1 MTDLHLDF
9 EGKSR
14 IELFDRGLDVYAKDA
29 STEILMAGFA
39 LDDGPVEVWDKDAG
53 HRMPGDLKEALRDP
67 DVTIWAFN
75 AQFERWLL
83 NEKLVKEY
91 DWDPLPVERFKCS
104 MVLSYMF
111 SFTGGLDAVTTQ
123 MAAKGKEQMDP
134 EGKRLI
140 NVFCKP
146 NKPTKNQPFVWRD
159 RHSDPEDW
167 DKFLAYCGQD
177 VTAERDGIKSKLLRY
192 TTSPEEW
199 DAYHLDQIINDRGL
213 PMNRTFI
220 ISALAMADR
229 RKAELI
235 SEMKPLTGVDNP
247 NSRDQLLPWLKERGY
262 PFDDLQKD
270 SVTKVLK
277 AEAED
282 VKGGNLRPPWLLHVL
297 PSAETGATLDAVGRV
312 VGDHLVT
319 QECRDV
325 MVLRQSASKTSTT
338 KYQAALDGML
348 DDDDRLRH
356 CFQFAGASRTNRWAG
371 RKIQPQNLPRTP
383 KYLEPEK
390 HINFDRLQYTTD
402 LIETGNYGLLTLF
415 TGEPMDSIAGCVR
428 SSITATDGKV
438 LQVCDLSSI
447 ETVVIFWLTGCTRG
461 LEVIRSGLDPYKD
474 FATELFGVA
483 YDDVTKKMRTDS
495 KPPVLGAGYRLSGGE
510 LKEGKRTGLWGYA
523 ENMGIDLTY
532 EQSHKAVDLYR
543 ATYPEVPKGWYG
555 IEDAIVKCL
564 RFGRKTTWG
573 PKGFELEFEVKKPF
587 LRVRLPSGRYMW
599 YYKAKVDSYEME
611 GRYGPYQKWAISYM
625 GIDQVTKQWKRIE
638 SHGGKFIENFVQ
650 AIARDILMYGMKA
663 AHADGF
669 YLVGHVH
676 DELISEEDEDD
687 DYHTWERLRY
697 LMSDYLI
704 EKYDWLRDVP
714 LGAAGYAARV
724 YRKD

>member
-1 MTDLHLDF
+1 MTTLHLDY
-9 EGKSR
+9 ESLSR
-14 IELFDRGLDVYAKDA
+14 IDLFDRGLDVYAKDQ
-29 STEILMAGFA
+29 STRILLGGWA
-39 LDDGPVEVWDKDAG
+39 LDDNEPEVWDKAG
-53 HRMPGDLKEALRDP
+53 GEKMPGDLKEALRDP
-67 DVTIWAFN
+67 SVPIWAFN
-75 AQFERWLL
+75 AQFERWLT
-83 NEKLVKEY
+83 NERLVQEY
-91 DWDPLPVERFKCS
+91 GWDPLPIERFRCS

-123 MAAKGKEQMDP
+123 MAAKDKEKKNP
-134 EGKRLI
+134 EGSRLI
-140 NVFCKP
+140 KMFCGP

-167 DKFLAYCGQD
+167 AKFVEYCRQD
-177 VTAERDGIKSKLLRY
+177 VVAERDGIKNKLLRY
-192 TTSPEEW
+192 SVSEEEW
-199 DAYHLDQIINDRGL
+199 EAYWLDQEINDRGL

-220 ISALAMADR
+220 VNALAMADR

-235 SEMKPLTGVDNP
+235 SEMKPITKVDNP
-247 NSRDQLLPWLKERGY
+247 NSRDQLLPWLQDRGY

-282 VKGGNLRPPWLLHVL
+282 VKGGYLRPPWMLHL
-297 PSAETGATLDAVGRV
+297 PSNYTSASLDAVGRV
-312 VGDHLVT
+312 VGDHLIT
-319 QECRDV
+319 QECRDILV
-325 MVLRQSASKTSTT
+325 MRQSASKTSTT

-383 KYLEPEK
+383 KFLEPEK
-390 HINFDRLQYTTD
+390 YINFDRLEYTTD
-402 LIETGNYGLLTLF
+402 LIATGDYNLLSLF

-428 SSITATDGKV
+428 SSITASSGKI

-447 ETVVIFWLTGCTRG
+447 ETVVIFWLTGCKRG
-461 LEVIRSGLDPYKD
+461 LKVIADGLDPYKD
-474 FATELFGVA
+474 FATELYGVS
-483 YDDVTKKMRTDS
+483 YEDVTKKQRTDS

-510 LKEGKRTGLWGYA
+510 LKDGKRTGLWGYA

-532 EQSHKAVDLYR
+532 EQSHKAVALYR
-543 ATYPEVPKGWYG
+543 ETYQEVPKAWYA
-555 IEDAIVKCL
+555 IEDAITKCL
-564 RFGRKTTWG
+564 RSGRKTTWG

-599 YYKAKVDSYEME
+599 YHKAKVDSYEVE
-611 GRYGPYQKWAISYM
+611 GRFGPYMKWSISYM

-638 SHGGKFIENFVQ
+638 SHGGKFIENLVQ

-687 DYHTWERLRY
+687 GYHTWERLRY
-697 LMSDYLI
+697 LMSDYLKT
-704 EKYDWLRDVP
+704 KYAWLADVP
-714 LGAAGYAARV
+714 LGAAGYAAKV